1 MLAALLAVD
10 ACAATMPPVR
20 MKVVDAEDGR
30 PVAGA
35 NVLFHASAREGTFTG
50 HGGRS
55 VSLFAA
61 EAVTDDAG
69 ELRLP
74 RQEFSPQPFFLNTNY
89 DSPSLL
95 VFKPGYAL
103 VLLRNN
109 RPDPGLRDMTLWEH
123 NQQTIR
129 MKRGGDREMA
139 DALYSLEPHASQAM
153 VGDRRL
159 CGWKNFPRFLVAL
172 DRAATDWNRR
182 RDSLAD
188 RSLSYLNARSPLQF
202 VLQNDQVFIEKGCGS
217 PKAFFEP
224 YLR

>member
-1 MLAALLAVD
+1 MLAALFAVD
-10 ACAATMPPVR
+10 AFAATMPPVR

-55 VSLFAA
+55 VGLFAA

-74 RQEFSPQPFFLNTNY
+74 KQEFSAQPFFLNTNY
-89 DSPSLL
+89 ENPSML

-103 VLLRNN
+103 VVLRNSQ
-109 RPDPGLRDMTLWEH
+109 PDPGLKDMTVWEH

-129 MKRGGDREMA
+129 MKRGGDKEMA
-139 DALYSLEPHASQAM
+139 DALYSLETHANQAM

-172 DRAATDWNRR
+172 DRVAQR
-182 RDSLAD
+182 
-188 RSLSYLNARSPLQF
+188 YPQARSPLQF
-202 VLQNDQVFIEKGCGS
+202 LLQNDQVFVDKGCGS